1 MKREKNIPPN
11 RRILTIPNLLTL
23 FRLILIPVIAWL
35 YCARQDYAMAA
46 AMLVLSGVTDVA
58 DGYIARHFN
67 MISDLGKMLDP
78 VADKLTQFMMLLC
91 LFSRFPAMLLPS
103 ILMVIKECIAAVT
116 GLCVI
121 HKTGN
126 VYGSVWHGKLPPVCC
141 I

>member
-78 VADKLTQFMMLLC
+78 VADKLTQFVMLLC

-103 ILMVIKECIAAVT
+103 ILMVKIGRAHV
-116 GLCVI
+116 
-121 HKTGN
+121 
-126 VYGSVWHGKLPPVCC
+126 
-141 I
+141 